1 MYTYT
6 AFIKVDKYTIEEIDV
21 EADNLKEAK
30 TKIKEVINDMY
41 PGNTKI
47 KKIVKRGPGLFF

>member
-1 MYTYT
+1 MNTYT
-6 AFIKVDKYTIEEIDV
+6 AFITVDKYTIEEIDV

-30 TKIKEVINDMY
+30 TKIKEVINLMY

-47 KKIVKRGPGLFF
+47 KRIVKRGPGLFF

>member
-1 MYTYT
+1 MNTYT

-30 TKIKEVINDMY
+30 TKIKEIINLMY

-47 KKIVKRGPGLFF
+47 KRIVKRGPGLFF